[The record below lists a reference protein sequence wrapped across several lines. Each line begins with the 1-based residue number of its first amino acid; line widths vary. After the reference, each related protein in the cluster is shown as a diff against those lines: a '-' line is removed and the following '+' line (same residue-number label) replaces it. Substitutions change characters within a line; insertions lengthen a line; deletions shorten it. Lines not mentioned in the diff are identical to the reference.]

1 MKYFIVIVSK
11 AATINWPM
19 RKENKNMD
27 DEHDVFK
34 ALSPQDPPTSEFFE
48 GGELASGLTGVH
60 SH

>member
-1 MKYFIVIVSK
+1 MS
-11 AATINWPM
+11 
-19 RKENKNMD
+19 KENKNMD